1 MSALGRWRELDRLLR
16 LLRTT
21 PVQPQRRRNKF
32 KLRKD
37 LFMPGPC
44 RGRLYLKVVSPQ
56 RPTFDLE
63 MSTSPKPAKCR
74 HPLQWTLESASLENL
89 VPGET
94 QEDQEKQGTRG
105 LHTLLRVSPLSLT
118 TQLYPVAVRGS
129 ELAIARTWIM
139 TRSGP
144 VSHVL
149 AVAPAVAHLQLLET
163 SGKWHMGP

>member
-1 MSALGRWRELDRLLR
+1 
-16 LLRTT
+16 
-21 PVQPQRRRNKF
+21 
-32 KLRKD
+32 
-37 LFMPGPC
+37 
-44 RGRLYLKVVSPQ
+44 
-56 RPTFDLE
+56 